1 MARAPLDRA
10 RIYQAALAFVDQ
22 HGLEGLSMRKL
33 GATLGVEAM
42 ALYHYVPSKAALL
55 DGVVGL
61 VLGQLPLPLTTA
73 HGPAAAGAADI
84 ASTPDAVVAAAADW
98 PELIRQV
105 ARAFCQLGRR
115 HPNVFPL
122 LATVGFDNPATL
134 APAEAIVATLAR
146 AGLETTQAFDAFVAL
161 KSYVVGHVLWANAA
175 PDSPPAPDGLPAAD
189 GRPATDGHP
198 SADRRPATLR
208 PWPAIA
214 AADYPCLADH
224 FAATRGPDL
233 DAEFEAGLDLLIGGI
248 RARLG

>member
-1 MARAPLDRA
+1 MARAALDRA
-10 RIYQAALAFVDQ
+10 RIFQAALVLVDQ
-22 HGLEGLSMRKL
+22 HGLERLSMRKL

-55 DGVVGL
+55 DGVVAL

-73 HGPAAAGAADI
+73 HGQAAADTAGTADTADSADTAVGAA
-84 ASTPDAVVAAAADW
+84 AAAAADW
-98 PELIRQV
+98 PDLIRQV
-105 ARAFCQLGRR
+105 ARAFCQLGHR

-134 APAEAIVATLAR
+134 APAEAVVATLAC

-175 PDSPPAPDGLPAAD
+175 PD
-189 GRPATDGHP
+189 GRPATH
-198 SADRRPATLR
+198 R
-208 PWPAIA
+208 PWPTIA

-233 DAEFEAGLDLLIGGI
+233 DAQFEAGLDLLIGGI
-248 RARLG
+248 RARLE

>member
-10 RIYQAALAFVDQ
+10 RIFQAALVFVDQ
-22 HGLEGLSMRKL
+22 HGLDGLSMRKL
-33 GATLGVEAM
+33 GASLGVEAM

-61 VLGQLPLPLTTA
+61 VLGQLPLPQPQPPA
-73 HGPAAAGAADI
+73 QDPAAAAW
-84 ASTPDAVVAAAADW
+84 PD
-98 PELIRQV
+98 LIRQV

-146 AGLETTQAFDAFVAL
+146 AGLETAQAFDAFVAL

-175 PDSPPAPDGLPAAD
+175 AD
-189 GRPATDGHP
+189 TGPTP
-198 SADRRPATLR
+198 DRRPQVAQRAWPTIAT
-208 PWPAIA
+208 
-214 AADYPCLADH
+214 ADYPCLADY

-248 RARLG
+248 RARLGSPP